1 MTQKIYEIKDRLL
14 DEVKNEV
21 ESGNVNLG
29 ELNIMADV
37 IKDLAEAEHHCWEA
51 CYYKAVVEGM
61 EGDSQGKMGYYGP
74 DGSGVGSNAPQRSGY
89 STMMGYNGKGQSGGS
104 RMSGRSGYND
114 QTIENIRQIMET
126 SDPMRKE
133 QLKQDLMRMM
143 QEVGI

>member
-1 MTQKIYEIKDRLL
+1 MDYGYGM
-14 DEVKNEV
+14 N
-21 ESGNVNLG
+21 GN
-29 ELNIMADV
+29 
-37 IKDLAEAEHHCWEA
+37 
-51 CYYKAVVEGM
+51 
-61 EGDSQGKMGYYGP
+61 QFYGQMP
-74 DGSGVGSNAPQRSGY
+74 GNAGQVYQRPAMQPQQMFGQQMQSNAPQRSGY

-104 RMSGRSGYND
+104 KMSGRSGYND